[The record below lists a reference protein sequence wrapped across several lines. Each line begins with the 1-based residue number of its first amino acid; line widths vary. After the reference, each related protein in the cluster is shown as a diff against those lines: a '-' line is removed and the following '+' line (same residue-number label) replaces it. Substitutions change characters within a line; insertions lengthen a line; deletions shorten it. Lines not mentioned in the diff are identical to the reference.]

1 MRTWQIVGL
10 AVGMLVA
17 SVIAVIGLSLFILPG
32 DTFDGPRAAIEGLED
47 EEGADGDGG
56 ADGVEDATDAT
67 EGGDEGA

>member
-47 EEGADGDGG
+47 EDGDGPDDG
-56 ADGVEDATDAT
+56 ADDASDAV
-67 EGGDEGA
+67 EGGDDAA